1 MNLTDLILAATPLG
15 LVGVGAVLFF
25 FGWLFGGPES
35 RVFYSV
41 VVATALAAFLAQV
54 SLGVGFARSSGVR
67 TPTATLY
74 KWSPVGDDGF
84 GVSLSFQG
92 DLLSFLFAL
101 PLTALALLS
110 VFYLLVR
117 QPQAEKGDGIATGR
131 LYGLLFLAE
140 GAGLGAFY
148 SADLVVTFFWLEAA
162 GLALYLLSGPG
173 LRGASS
179 QPISYRALGINFLA
193 GQAIFAPLLVM
204 VSRNGGNSTYSDFIP
219 AVIDSTLFALVVAGC
234 LAKAAQFP
242 FQAWIGGFEDL
253 PGAAYGLMLTGFV
266 FPFAVYLPARLQALE
281 GDRANLLAEVSWLL
295 LPIGAFTVFFASFT
309 ALRSRSESL
318 TVRIGLLTAAQFGF
332 VIMALGQ
339 TNLAAAFQQLIALVP
354 GAALLFLCAD
364 QLQIEN
370 APPPNP
376 GAIASPKLLG
386 RPALYRVALVV
397 TYLIGAVN
405 FAGFPLTPAYT
416 ARWQTLGTLLDQG
429 NRFYFGLAV
438 AGLVLMLPALVQD
451 FVQFL
456 NGPRRTV
463 DLKGDGNYW
472 PLVVPGLLA
481 VVSLALGFQP
491 GLANGWIANAT
502 GRVQL
507 TGDTGFSSVTAVGW
521 LGLFVVTGLA
531 LGFGVIWFFR
541 RSLVVAP
548 YNGGLVYGPQT
559 GAGGYKYARTGRSK
573 MALTTINPAEELPE
587 GFDDDFFSDA
597 FKKTADKPNQAPRRK
612 LPDARLSPADYFG
625 PLTVR
630 LAATYRIFDM
640 AFNGNFFGR
649 LLLGFL
655 DRARRVFEWSV
666 ERFYPALAAFILLI
680 FIILLTR

>member
-15 LVGVGAVLFF
+15 LVGVGAALFF
-25 FGWLFGGPES
+25 FGWVLGGPES

-41 VVATALAAFLAQV
+41 VVATALAAFLSQV
-54 SLGVGFARSSGVR
+54 SLGVGFARNGGVR
-67 TPTATLY
+67 TPAATLY
-74 KWSPVGDDGF
+74 TWSPVGDAGF
-84 GVSLSFQG
+84 RVKLAFQG

-101 PLTALALLS
+101 PLTALALLC

-117 QPQAEKGDGIATGR
+117 QPTAEKGDAIATGR
-131 LYGLLFLAE
+131 LYGLIFLAE

-148 SADLVVTFFWLEAA
+148 SADLVVTYFWLEAA

-173 LRGASS
+173 LRGASA

-193 GQAIFAPLLVM
+193 GQLIFAPLLVM
-204 VSRNGGNSTYSDFIP
+204 VSRNGGNSTYADFIP
-219 AVIDSTLFALVVAGC
+219 AVIDATLFALVVAGC
-234 LAKAAQFP
+234 LVKAAQFP
-242 FQAWIGGFEDL
+242 FQSWIGGFEDL
-253 PGAAYGLMLTGFV
+253 PGAAYGLLLTGFV

-281 GDRANLLAEVSWLL
+281 GGQADLIGDVSWLL
-295 LPIGAFTVFFASFT
+295 LPAGALTVFFAAFT

-318 TVRIGLLTAAQFGF
+318 TVRIGLLTAVQFGF

-370 APPPNP
+370 AQPPNP
-376 GAIASPKLLG
+376 EGITNPKPLG
-386 RPALYRVALVV
+386 RPALFRGILVI
-397 TYLIGAVN
+397 TYLVGALN

-416 ARWQTLGTLLDQG
+416 ARWQTLGTLLDNG
-429 NRFYFGLAV
+429 YRFYFGLAV

-463 DLKGDGNYW
+463 DSPTEGNYW
-472 PLVVPGLLA
+472 PLAVPVLLA
-481 VVSLALGFQP
+481 LGSLVLGFQP
-491 GLANGWIANAT
+491 GLANGWISNAT

-507 TGDTGFSSVTAVGW
+507 TGDIRFSTVTGVGW
-521 LGLFVVTGLA
+521 LGLFVVIGLTV
-531 LGFGVIWFFR
+531 GFGVVWLFR
-541 RSLVVAP
+541 RNLVVAP
-548 YNGGLVYGPQT
+548 FNGGLVYGQEQT
-559 GAGGYKYARTGRSK
+559 GGYTYARTGRSK
-573 MALTTINPAEELPE
+573 MALKTVEPEEELPE
-587 GFDDDFFSDA
+587 GFEDEFFSGA
-597 FKKTADKPNQAPRRK
+597 FKKTQEKPHQAARRK

-630 LAATYRIFDM
+630 LASTYRIFDL

-649 LLLGFL
+649 LLMGFL
-655 DRARRVFEWSV
+655 ARARRVFEWTV

>member
-15 LVGVGAVLFF
+15 LVGVGAALFF
-25 FGWLFGGPES
+25 FGWVLGGPES

-41 VVATALAAFLAQV
+41 VVATALAAFLSQV
-54 SLGVGFARSSGVR
+54 SLGVGFARNGGVR
-67 TPTATLY
+67 TPSATLY
-74 KWSPVGDDGF
+74 TWSPVGDAGF
-84 GVSLSFQG
+84 GVKLAFQG

-101 PLTALALLS
+101 PLTALALLGI
-110 VFYLLVR
+110 FYLLVR
-117 QPQAEKGDGIATGR
+117 QPAAEKGDSIATGR
-131 LYGLLFLAE
+131 LYGLIFLAE

-148 SADLVVTFFWLEAA
+148 SADLVVTYFWLEAA

-173 LRGASS
+173 LRGASAR
-179 QPISYRALGINFLA
+179 PISYRALGVNFLA
-193 GQAIFAPLLVM
+193 GQLIFAPLLVM
-204 VSRNGGNSTYSDFIP
+204 VSRNGGNSTYADFIP

-253 PGAAYGLMLTGFV
+253 PGAAYGLLLTGFV
-266 FPFAVYLPARLQALE
+266 FPFAVYLPARLQALQ
-281 GDRANLLAEVSWLL
+281 GGQANLLGEVSWLL
-295 LPIGAFTVFFASFT
+295 LPIGALTVFFAAFT

-318 TVRIGLLTAAQFGF
+318 TGRIGLLTAVQFGF

-376 GAIASPKLLG
+376 EGITNPKPLG
-386 RPALYRVALVV
+386 RPAFFRGILVI
-397 TYLIGAVN
+397 TYLVGALN
-405 FAGFPLTPAYT
+405 FAGFPLTPAYP
-416 ARWQTLGTLLDQG
+416 ARWQTLGTLLDNG
-429 NRFYFGLAV
+429 YRFYFGLAV
-438 AGLVLMLPALVQD
+438 AGLVLMLPALAQD

-463 DLKGDGNYW
+463 DSATEGSYW
-472 PLVVPGLLA
+472 PLAVPVLLG
-481 VVSLALGFQP
+481 VGSLVLGFQP
-491 GLANGWIANAT
+491 GLANGWISNAT

-507 TGDTGFSSVTAVGW
+507 TGDTRFSTVTGVGW
-521 LGLFVVTGLA
+521 LGLFVVFGLA
-531 LGFGVIWFFR
+531 VGSGAVWLFR
-541 RSLVVAP
+541 RNLVVEP
-548 YNGGLVYGPQT
+548 YNGGLIYGQEQPE
-559 GAGGYKYARTGRSK
+559 GYRYARTGRSK
-573 MALTTINPAEELPE
+573 TALKTFEPEEELPE
-587 GFDDDFFSDA
+587 GFDDEFFSGA
-597 FKKTADKPNQAPRRK
+597 FKKAQEKPQQAARPK

-630 LAATYRIFDM
+630 LASTYRIFDL

-655 DRARRVFEWSV
+655 DRARRVFEWTV

>member
-15 LVGVGAVLFF
+15 LVGVGGFLFF
-25 FGWLFGGPES
+25 FGWLLGGPDS

-54 SLGVGFARSSGVR
+54 SMGVGFARGSGVR
-67 TPTATLY
+67 TPVSTLY
-74 KWSPVGDDGF
+74 NWSPVGDAGF
-84 GVSLSFQG
+84 GVSLSFRG

-101 PLTALALLS
+101 PLTALALLC

-117 QPQAEKGDGIATGR
+117 NPSAERGDGIAAGR
-131 LYGLLFLAE
+131 LYGLIFLAE

-148 SADLVVTFFWLEAA
+148 SADLVVTYFWLEAA

-173 LRGASS
+173 LRGASA

-193 GQAIFAPLLVM
+193 GQAIFGPLLVM
-204 VSRNGGNSTYSDFIP
+204 VSRNGGNSTYADFIP
-219 AVIDSTLFALVVAGC
+219 AVVDTTLFALVVIGC

-253 PGAAYGLMLTGFV
+253 PGAAYGLLLTGFV
-266 FPFAVYLPARLQALE
+266 FPFAVYLPARLQALV
-281 GDRANLLAEVSWLL
+281 GGQANLLADVTWLL

-339 TNLAAAFQQLIALVP
+339 TNLAAAFEQLIALVP

-376 GAIASPKLLG
+376 TEIANPKPLG
-386 RPALYRVALVV
+386 RPALYRGVLVV
-397 TYLIGAVN
+397 TYLLGALN

-416 ARWQTLGTLLDQG
+416 ARWQTLGELLGDG
-429 NRFYFGLAV
+429 YRFYFGLAV

-463 DLKGDGNYW
+463 DVKGESSYW

-481 VVSLALGFQP
+481 VASLVLGFQP
-491 GLANGWIANAT
+491 GLANGWIENAT

-507 TGDTGFSSVTAVGW
+507 TGDTNFSSVTAVGW
-521 LGLFVVTGLA
+521 LGLFVVIGLA
-531 LGFGVIWFFR
+531 LGYGAVWLFR
-541 RSLVVAP
+541 RNLVVSP
-548 YNGGLVYGPQT
+548 YNGGLVYGPET
-559 GAGGYKYARTGRSK
+559 NEGGYKYARTGRSK
-573 MALTTINPAEELPE
+573 MALKTIEPEEELPE
-587 GFDDDFFSDA
+587 GFEDDFFSGA
-597 FKKTADKPNQAPRRK
+597 FKKIESKPHQAPRRK

-625 PLTVR
+625 PLSVR
-630 LAATYRIFDM
+630 LASTYRIFDM

-649 LLLGFL
+649 LLMGFL
-655 DRARRVFEWSV
+655 DRARRVFEWTV